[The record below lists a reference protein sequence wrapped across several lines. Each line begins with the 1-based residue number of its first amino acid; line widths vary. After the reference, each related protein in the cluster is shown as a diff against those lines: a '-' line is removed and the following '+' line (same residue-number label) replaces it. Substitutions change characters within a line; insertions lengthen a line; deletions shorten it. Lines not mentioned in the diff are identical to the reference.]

1 MDAKEMTFKVIDFA
15 EAQEVAD
22 WTGIIL
28 DLEFVKAACSRLLIE
43 SEISRDPVLS
53 RALIVSAIITYARC
67 FNQGGGVR
75 LALHDNDLEAMGVDM
90 SLHGY
95 IMELRS
101 KHIAHS
107 VSEFEQSQIGITEDG
122 GLTANLTQYWVGI
135 PSKSIYGLG
144 KMTKHLLGVAKEKV
158 ADAHKRMKTSYD
170 AMSPEQKDQF
180 KTELLLTT
188 PGPTDASFAREG
200 LKGKT
205 RRKNK
210 KDAV

>member
-107 VSEFEQSQIGITEDG
+107 VSSFEQAVVGVADVG
-122 GLTANLTQYWVGI
+122 GRLEVVDLTQHMIGV
-135 PSKSIYGLG
+135 PAKSIAELKEMAEFLIKVVVKYADNANAN
-144 KMTKHLLGVAKEKV
+144 VIAKYQSL
-158 ADAHKRMKTSYD
+158 TS
-170 AMSPEQKDQF
+170 DQV
-180 KTELLLTT
+180 LALRPIQLQT
-188 PGPTDASFAREG
+188 PKPNEVGEAREG
-200 LKGKT
+200 LK
-205 RRKNK
+205 RRRRRGRG
-210 KDAV
+210 